1 MIYKQELLKKQ
12 KELNLPLA
20 TVEKDYMLGLVL
32 SSFYRHPKLKEQWV
46 FKGGTCL
53 KKIYIPDYRFSE
65 DLDFTIKKEGDMD
78 PETIGKYLS
87 EAFAQGKELLGL
99 SIQNENIKIDP
110 FPDKKGL
117 FIQIKVPY
125 QSPLMPVGSLP
136 RIKLDLTQDE
146 NIEDTPTWLPLMH
159 AYSDAKLV
167 SIPIQSYSLDEIFA
181 EKCRALVQRTRPRD
195 LYDVVNLYE
204 KFYKDKK
211 DLGNF
216 IRIAKLKFKFKDLNF
231 PESLLGLSDDKFE
244 ETKES
249 WAYMLSHQLHDLE
262 GINHYVDKYQEISEW
277 LKVCCVS

>member
-12 KELNLPLA
+12 KALNIPLS
-20 TVEKDYMLGLVL
+20 TVEKDYMLGLIL

-53 KKIYIPDYRFSE
+53 KKIYIQDYRFSE
-65 DLDFTIKKEGDMD
+65 DLDFTIKKDGDMD
-78 PETIGKYLS
+78 PAVIEQYLL
-87 EAFAQGKELLGL
+87 EAFAVGKELLGL
-99 SIQNENIKIDP
+99 SIQNKNIKIDP

-125 QSPLMPVGSLP
+125 QSPLMPSGSLP

-146 NIEDTPTWLPLMH
+146 NLEDTPTWLPLMH
-159 AYSDAKLV
+159 AYSDEAAV

-204 KFYKDKK
+204 KFYKGKK
-211 DLGNF
+211 DTSNF
-216 IRIAKLKFKFKDLNF
+216 TRIAKLKFKFRDLAF
-231 PESLLGLSDDKFE
+231 PDSLLHFSQEKFD
-244 ETKES
+244 ETKQS
-249 WAYMLSHQLHDLE
+249 WAYMLSHQLHSLE
-262 GINHYVDKYQEISEW
+262 DVAQYIEKYEDVCAW
-277 LKVCCVS
+277 LKSI